1 MNILVGYNGSNE
13 SKEALKLAREHA
25 KELGAKIEIA
35 TSIAR
40 IEPMKYYDIQ
50 EAEQELEW
58 GVEDILNGDET
69 PYETHLLVNAMSIG
83 DQLVEFAETHNIDGI
98 IIGVKKRSK
107 VGKILFGSTAQY
119 VILNAPCPV
128 VTVK

>member
-35 TSIAR
+35 TSIFR
-40 IEPMKYYDIQ
+40 IEPMKYYDVQ
-50 EAEQELEW
+50 KAEQELEW
-58 GVEDILNGDET
+58 GVKDILNGDET
-69 PYETHLLVNAMSIG
+69 PYETHLLLNPISVG
-83 DQLVEFAETHNIDGI
+83 EQLVKFAETHNIDEI
-98 IIGVKKRSK
+98 IIGLRKRSNVDK
-107 VGKILFGSTAQY
+107 MLFGSTAQY

>member
-1 MNILVGYNGSNE
+1 MKILVGYNGSKE
-13 SKEALKLAREHA
+13 SKEALKLAQKHA

-35 TSIAR
+35 TSIVR

-50 EAEQELEW
+50 TAEQELEW
-58 GVEDILNGDET
+58 GVKDILNGDET
-69 PYETHLLVNAMSIG
+69 PYETHLLLNPISVG
-83 DQLVEFAETHNIDGI
+83 EQLVKFAETHNIDEI
-98 IIGVKKRSK
+98 IIGLRKRSNVDK
-107 VGKILFGSTAQY
+107 MLFGSTAQY

>member
-1 MNILVGYNGSNE
+1 MKILVGYNGSNE
-13 SKEALKLAREHA
+13 SKKALKLAQKHA

-50 EAEQELEW
+50 KAEQELEW
-58 GVEDILNGDET
+58 GVKDILNGDET
-69 PYETHLLVNAMSIG
+69 PYETHLLLNPISVG
-83 DQLVEFAETHNIDGI
+83 EQLVKFAETHNIDEI
-98 IIGVKKRSK
+98 IIGLRKRSNVDK
-107 VGKILFGSTAQY
+107 MLFGSTAQY
-119 VILNAPCPV
+119 VILNASCPV

>member
-1 MNILVGYNGSNE
+1 MNILVGYNGSKE
-13 SKEALKLAREHA
+13 SKKALKLAQKHA

-40 IEPMKYYDIQ
+40 IEPMKYSDAQ
-50 EAEQELEW
+50 NAEQELEW
-58 GVEDILNGDET
+58 GVKHILNADET
-69 PYETHLLVNAMSIG
+69 PYDTHLLLNPISVG
-83 DQLVEFAETHNIDGI
+83 EQLVKFAETHNIDEI
-98 IIGVKKRSK
+98 IIGLRKRSN
-107 VGKILFGSTAQY
+107 VDKILFGSTAQY